1 MDITIIQLEAHFGG
15 NTLIGRIKEMNPKT
29 GQGILEAYQVD
40 KGEIWRYPDGSRVD
54 NIIYTFNGET
64 EYKKDHWV
72 LINKFALV
80 DEPAST
86 DSPVGLKALNIRPL
100 VEVEPICDRLQENGI
115 PPDRQLATAIRNVQL
130 VGEKMF
136 ILQDY
141 LDNERDK
148 IKKQFAAEEGRL
160 HNWAGEIEAD
170 RQEVD
175 QERQKLHHERL
186 TILTECE
193 TYYNQRE
200 VLQKAVTHLEERLQ
214 SYGLTQETVETGQ
227 LRLSD
232 ELVQLLLAQPMVYER
247 LRQARIAELADLE
260 QEYEQW
266 KATLEAQS
274 QENRER
280 TEALTEQHRLLLAKE
295 HAVEERT
302 HKLTRWEQDIKELHE
317 ILLPAKKPKAK
328 ALATPIYPFAGEEAV
343 VYHIKNYIQAKGF
356 YYAEWL
362 LENFYTC
369 LKTDYLVILSGI
381 SGTGKSKLPQLFAE
395 AIGAEFELIPVR
407 PNWNDDRDLLGLF
420 SARAKRYQSTRFIEF
435 LLRANADQDRLY
447 IVCLDEM
454 NLAPVE
460 YYFAQ
465 LLSVLESDN
474 PQLKPP
480 DESLTTIEVSR
491 FEEKALIELGRLQE
505 EKAELEGVALDAVE
519 REMRLWSQALTD
531 LEKYQE
537 IPIPPNVRF
546 VGTVN
551 IDHTTHSFSDK
562 VLDRANVI
570 QFERVDLGAKLKVAP
585 IEAKGLGYTQ
595 FADYCAQRNLSPAK
609 ARNLQAFIEQVRQIN
624 GILEPSGMNIGFR
637 VFKEIECYMHY
648 VMQSSYFDQPEV
660 AFDFQIKQ
668 RILPKL
674 RGMESKELKQALDEL
689 AALFKEKYTMSHEK
703 IAGRKRNGK
712 EYGGLLQQLT
722 GKGYINYWE
731 VR

>member
-1 MDITIIQLEAHFGG
+1 MDIAIEQLKAHFGS
-15 NTLIGRIKEMNPKT
+15 TSLIARIKEINPKT
-29 GQGILEAYQVD
+29 REGILEAYQVD
-40 KGEIWRYPDGSRVD
+40 KGEPWLYTDGRPVD
-54 NIIYTFNGET
+54 DITYTFNGET
-64 EYKKDHWV
+64 AYKKDNWV
-72 LINKFALV
+72 LI
-80 DEPAST
+80 
-86 DSPVGLKALNIRPL
+86 DSYDFIDGSAHLAHTPRLKALHIRPL
-100 VEVEPICDRLQENGI
+100 TEVAPLCDRLQENGV
-115 PPDRQLATAIRNVQL
+115 PPDRQLSTAIRNVQL
-130 VGEKMF
+130 VGEKLF

-141 LDNERDK
+141 LDKEREK
-148 IKKQFAAEEGRL
+148 IKKQWAAEEARL

-170 RQEVD
+170 RQALE
-175 QERQKLHHERL
+175 QALLTLKQERL
-186 TILTECE
+186 TFLAECE
-193 TYYNQRE
+193 EYYNQRE
-200 VLQKAVTHLEERLQ
+200 ALQKADALVEARLQ
-214 SYGLTQETVETGQ
+214 SYGLTQETVATGQ
-227 LRLSD
+227 LQLSD
-232 ELVQLLLAQPMVYER
+232 DLIKLLLAQPSVYER
-247 LRQARIAELADLE
+247 LRQERIAELADLE
-260 QEYEQW
+260 QGYEQW
-266 KATLEAQS
+266 KAALEAQS
-274 QENRER
+274 RENMERER
-280 TEALTEQHRLLLAKE
+280 ESTEQHRLLLAKE
-295 HAVEERT
+295 QAVEERT
-302 HKLTRWEQDIKELHE
+302 NKLIRWQQDIKELQE
-317 ILLPAKKPKAK
+317 ILLPIKKPKTK
-328 ALATPIYPFAGEEAV
+328 AIAAPIYPFAGEEAV
-343 VYHIKNYIQAKGF
+343 VGHIKDYIQARGF
-356 YYAEWL
+356 YYAERL

-420 SARAKRYQSTRFIEF
+420 SARVKRYQSTRFIEF
-435 LLRANADQDRLY
+435 LLRANADQERLY

-480 DESLTTIEVSR
+480 DESLTAMEVSR

-519 REMRLWSQALTD
+519 REMRLWSQALAD

-570 QFERVDLGAKLKVAP
+570 QFERVDLSAKLEVAQV
-585 IEAKGLGYTQ
+585 EAKGLGYSQ
-595 FADYCAQRNLSPAK
+595 FADYCILKNLSPAK
-609 ARNLQAFIEQVRQIN
+609 AKNLQICVDQVRQIN
-624 GILEPSGMNIGFR
+624 EILEPSGMNIGFR
-637 VFKEIECYMHY
+637 IFKEIERYMHY

-689 AALFKEKYTMSHEK
+689 ATLFKEKYTMSHEK
-703 IAGRKRNGK
+703 IAGRQRNGK
-712 EYGGLLQQLT
+712 EYGGLLQQLA

>member
-1 MDITIIQLEAHFGG
+1 MDITIEQLKAHFGSSS
-15 NTLIGRIKEMNPKT
+15 LIARIKKINPKT
-29 GQGILEAYQVD
+29 REGTLEAYQVD
-40 KGEIWRYPDGSRVD
+40 NGKPWLYPDGHPVD
-54 NIIYTFNGET
+54 NIIYTFNGEN
-64 EYKKDHWV
+64 EYKKDNWV
-72 LINKFALV
+72 LINNYDFV
-80 DEPAST
+80 DEYVTS
-86 DSPVGLKALNIRPL
+86 DSPLRLKALKIRSL
-100 VEVEPICDRLQENGI
+100 VEIEAVRNRLQENGV
-115 PPDRQLATAIRNVQL
+115 PPDRQLSTAIHNVQL
-130 VGEKMF
+130 VGEKLL
-136 ILQDY
+136 ILQDH

-148 IKKQFAAEEGRL
+148 IKKQFAKEEGRL
-160 HNWAGEIEAD
+160 RNWASEIEASH
-170 RQEVD
+170 QEVE
-175 QERQKLHHERL
+175 QARQTLQKERL
-186 TILTECE
+186 TFLAERE
-193 TYYNQRE
+193 EYYNQRDA
-200 VLQKAVTHLEERLQ
+200 LQKADACLKTRLQ
-214 SYGLTQETVETGQ
+214 SYGLTPETVETGQ
-227 LRLSD
+227 VQLSD
-232 ELVQLLLAQPMVYER
+232 DLIKLLLAQSSVYER
-247 LRQARIAELADLE
+247 LRQEKIVELADIE
-260 QEYEQW
+260 HEYEQW
-266 KATLEAQS
+266 KAALEAQ
-274 QENRER
+274 NRENMAMAG
-280 TEALTEQHRLLLAKE
+280 ELTEQQRLVLAKE
-295 HAVEERT
+295 QAVEERT
-302 HKLTRWEQDIKELHE
+302 NKLIRWEQNIKELQE
-317 ILLPAKKPKAK
+317 ILLPVKKPKTKPVAI
-328 ALATPIYPFAGEEAV
+328 PIHPFSGEEAV
-343 VYHIKNYIQAKGF
+343 VSHIKNYIQAKGF

-435 LLRANADQDRLY
+435 LLRANEDLDRLY

-465 LLSVLESDN
+465 LLSVLESDT

-480 DESLTTIEVSR
+480 DESLTEMEVSR
-491 FEEKALIELGRLQE
+491 FEEEALIALGRLQE
-505 EKAELEGVALDAVE
+505 GKVELEGVALDAAE
-519 REMRLWSQALTD
+519 REMRLWEQALTEM
-531 LEKYQE
+531 EKYQQ

-570 QFERVDLGAKLKVAP
+570 QFERVDLGAKLEVAQVA
-585 IEAKGLGYTQ
+585 AKGLSYSQ
-595 FADYCAQRNLSPAK
+595 FADYCTLKNLSPAK
-609 ARNLQAFIEQVRQIN
+609 VRNLQTFVEQVRQIN

-637 VFKEIECYMHY
+637 IFKEIERYMHY
-648 VMQSSYFDQPEV
+648 IMQSSYFEQPEV

-689 AALFKEKYTMSHEK
+689 ATLFKEKYTMSYEK
-703 IAGRKRNGK
+703 IAGRQRNGK
-712 EYGGLLQQLT
+712 EYGGLLQQLG